1 MNSKNQREVKKIER
15 SKKLE
20 TFWKSFWRH
29 IRWRKPFSKMFSLSC
44 HFWMMSSKNGVVF
57 FATFA
62 HGEMR
67 KKDFETAF
75 WGVTLDV
82 KSFVATLL
90 RTPNLF
96 YFLEKTTFCE
106 GSWTFWTV
114 FSSLVQSLTEASSL
128 PSKYQ
133 VPCDLV
139 VSKNL
144 VALKRWHENFLVAFT
159 GSQFFSKS

>member
-1 MNSKNQREVKKIER
+1 MFPLNKKRRFGTFSFSKNCRFKVVFDFWWRRWIQRIKER
-15 SKKLE
+15 SKRLSVQKS
-20 TFWKSFWRH
+20 WKRFESHFGDIFVEENLFQKCLVSVVIFGWCQA
-29 IRWRKPFSKMFSLSC
+29 KMELF
-44 HFWMMSSKNGVVF
+44 F

-114 FSSLVQSLTEASSL
+114 FT
-128 PSKYQ
+128 
-133 VPCDLV
+133 
-139 VSKNL
+139 
-144 VALKRWHENFLVAFT
+144 
-159 GSQFFSKS
+159 